1 MATPAAAWVIHDI
14 TAKLCVFKWVVV
26 RRSPDVNG
34 MRSHRIVMNR
44 LIISEML
51 DWMTG
56 ALEGLWFVAH
66 L

>member
-1 MATPAAAWVIHDI
+1 MGNPRCYSQA
-14 TAKLCVFKWVVV
+14 LFFKWVVV
-26 RRSPDVNG
+26 RLSLNVNG

-56 ALEGLWFVAH
+56 ALEGLWSVAH